1 MERNVHNVSGFVAF
15 GGESPKVINLIAR
28 EIVPIM
34 RILEHPIDVTIP
46 PDVKVER
53 NENGAF
59 IDECVFT
66 AKTPFL
72 FSDYAKN
79 LMYVV
84 IQRLIETGREYV
96 IQTLED
102 SYFSLCF
109 EYTDCDS
116 FTGEISREIVGLFKN
131 VGKPIE
137 VEHLVLSK
145 EEDEDVDAWRHREL
159 LMGDD

>member
-1 MERNVHNVSGFVAF
+1 MDRNIHNVGGFIAF
-15 GGESPKVINLIAR
+15 SGESPKVINLVTR
-28 EIVPIM
+28 DLVPIM
-34 RILEHPIDVTIP
+34 RTLEHPIDVTIP
-46 PDVKVER
+46 PDVKVGQ

-59 IDECVFT
+59 MDECVFT

-84 IQRLIETGREYV
+84 IQRLVETGREDV

-102 SYFSLCF
+102 SCFALRF
-109 EYTDCDS
+109 EYTDYNS

-131 VGKPIE
+131 IGKPIE
-137 VEHLVLSK
+137 VEHLILSK
-145 EEDEDVDAWRHREL
+145 EEDEEVDAWRHREL
-159 LMGDD
+159 LIGDD

>member
-1 MERNVHNVSGFVAF
+1 MSNNVHDVSGLVVF
-15 GGESPKVINLIAR
+15 GGESPKVINLMTR
-28 EIVPIM
+28 DLVPIM
-34 RILEHPIDVTIP
+34 RTMEHPIDVTIP
-46 PDVKVER
+46 PDAKVEW

-59 IDECVFT
+59 MGECVFT

-79 LMYVV
+79 LMCVV
-84 IQRLIETGREYV
+84 IQRLVETGREDV

-102 SYFSLCF
+102 SCFSLCF

-145 EEDEDVDAWRHREL
+145 EGDEDIDHWRQREL
-159 LMGDD
+159 LIGDD